1 MALIRFLGKEWKST
15 ANYLMSKSL
24 FISCDGECWKLTKDG
39 VGDVLQLKSDQ
50 EEVDTRMLLHA
61 KHAQD
66 EGLSKILIEVKI
78 QMFLFWVSS
87 SLLKFRQLSIKNVP

>member
-1 MALIRFLGKEWKST
+1 
-15 ANYLMSKSL
+15 MSKSL

-61 KHAQD
+61 KHDHD
-66 EGLSKILIEVKI
+66 EGFSEILI
-78 QMFLFWVSS
+78 VSEDTDVLILGIFFS
-87 SLLKFRQLSIKNVP
+87 T